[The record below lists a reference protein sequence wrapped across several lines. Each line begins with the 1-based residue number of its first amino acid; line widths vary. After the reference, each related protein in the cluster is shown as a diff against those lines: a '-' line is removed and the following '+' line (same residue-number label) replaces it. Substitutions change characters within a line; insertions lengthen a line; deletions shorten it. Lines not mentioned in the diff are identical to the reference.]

1 MTDRLTEPALC
12 TDELR
17 NSLLKAL
24 HLLEQYRS
32 QDSIQIILELL
43 RHPIPEEVRVLLHES
58 RDRFYLYLDDEAAEA
73 LREAIDAVTVERD
86 CVAL

>member
-1 MTDRLTEPALC
+1 MHEERGFFPMTDRLTEPALC

-32 QDSIQIILELL
+32 QDSIQIIL
-43 RHPIPEEVRVLLHES
+43 
-58 RDRFYLYLDDEAAEA
+58 
-73 LREAIDAVTVERD
+73 
-86 CVAL
+86 